1 MAGLGSLG
9 ALGIIGALVVILFY
23 LVIIGLGIL
32 FNAFLY
38 HIGTLFLKFK
48 DASYTKALK
57 TIFMSTIVMVGIA
70 IVYYIVVYVLLLI
83 PIIKFLGMIMN
94 FLGGLLIPVLMYY
107 LTYKFALRYYS
118 ITEKESL
125 YAVLVYLLITMV
137 LWVLLVIVM
146 LVFMGAMFAGL
157 AGALH

>member
-1 MAGLGSLG
+1 MYGLGSLT
-9 ALGIIGALVVILFY
+9 ALGIVGILVVVLFY
-23 LVIIGLGIL
+23 LVMIGLGIL

-48 DASYTKALK
+48 DASYSKALK

-70 IVYYIVVYVLLLI
+70 IVYYIVVYVLFLI
-83 PIIKFLGMIMN
+83 PIINFLGMIMN

-107 LTYKFALRYYS
+107 LTYKFALKYYN

-125 YAVLVYLLITMV
+125 YAVLVYLLITIV
-137 LWVLLVIVM
+137 LWILLVVVVSI
-146 LVFMGAMFAGL
+146 FMVSMFAGL
-157 AGALH
+157 AGVLH

>member
-1 MAGLGSLG
+1 MYGLGSLT
-9 ALGIIGALVVILFY
+9 ALGIAGIIVVVLFY
-23 LVIIGLGIL
+23 LVMIGLGIL

-57 TIFMSTIVMVGIA
+57 TIFMSTIVTIGIA
-70 IVYYIVVYVLLLI
+70 IIYYIIVYVLFLI
-83 PIIKFLGMIMN
+83 PIINFLGMIMN
-94 FLGGLLIPVLMYY
+94 FLGGLVMTFLMYY
-107 LTYKFALRYYS
+107 LTYKYALKYYS

-125 YAVLVYLLITMV
+125 YAVLVYLLIGV
-137 LWVLLVIVM
+137 ILWVLLVIVM

-157 AGALH
+157 AGMMY